1 MFFLKKLIAPFLLP
15 PGILIVVLLASA
27 VWLWQRRRRGIA
39 LCNLTVALVL
49 WGLSTVPVA
58 MWLRAGL
65 EKGLTVPRQLQ
76 GDVIILLGGG
86 IHEDVPD
93 LTGRGAPS
101 REMMTRLVTA
111 ARLQRRLGIPVIVSG
126 GAVYA
131 GQDAEAPVIRRFLVD
146 LGVPEKQVL
155 IEQRSRD
162 TRENAFY
169 CREILA
175 QHRFHRP
182 LLVTSAYHMRRS
194 LAAFGTA
201 GVTVTPVPA
210 QFSTGSRKPLRWTSY
225 LPEAGIL
232 ETSASSLHEYLGLA
246 FYRLGG

>member
-15 PGILIVVLLASA
+15 PGILIVVLIASA

-39 LCNLTVALVL
+39 LCNLTVALAL
-49 WGLSTVPVA
+49 WGLATVPVA
-58 MWLRAGL
+58 MWLRSGL

-93 LTGRGAPS
+93 LTGRGTPS
-101 REMMTRLVTA
+101 REMMGRLVTA
-111 ARLQRRLGIPVIVSG
+111 ARIQRRLGIPVIVSG

-146 LGVPEKQVL
+146 LGVPEKHVL

-194 LAAFGTA
+194 LAAFGSA

-210 QFSTGSRKPLRWTSY
+210 QFSTGSRKPLRWTSF
-225 LPEAGIL
+225 LPEAGTL
-232 ETSASSLHEYLGLA
+232 ETSASSLREYLGLA